1 MIAGCGSQAWLVG
14 FWLPLPYI
22 WQRDAFSAEAV
33 SEAFFF
39 WYVFP
44 LLVAAG
50 IFGWLAYDRYSRRSN
65 RRLHPGE

>member
-1 MIAGCGSQAWLVG
+1 M
-14 FWLPLPYI
+14 
-22 WQRDAFSAEAV
+22 

>member
-1 MIAGCGSQAWLVG
+1 LAAARKHGWLAFGCRCPTFGSET
-14 FWLPLPYI
+14 PS
-22 WQRDAFSAEAV
+22 REAEAV